1 MKSISLPQEDS
12 QINMSEISSPTS
24 TRVDEIGASIYEKK
38 SSKSSGNL
46 GHIVKYIT
54 DSIEAFID
62 QICQRVP
69 SIPSTIRIFCKALYD
84 TISKDSVVSQIGAYR
99 LICQHIIE

>member
-1 MKSISLPQEDS
+1 MEFLNQTNIYQFHIDKMMKSISSLSQEDEKIDNVNTNGS
-12 QINMSEISSPTS
+12 DIDTKSSRTE
-24 TRVDEIGASIYEKK
+24 EIGASIYEKK

-62 QICQRVP
+62 
-69 SIPSTIRIFCKALYD
+69 
-84 TISKDSVVSQIGAYR
+84 
-99 LICQHIIE
+99 

>member
-1 MKSISLPQEDS
+1 MMKSIAQPQEEEK
-12 QINMSEISSPTS
+12 SEGISASDIGTSS
-24 TRVDEIGASIYEKK
+24 TRTDEIGASMYEKK

-62 QICQRVP
+62 
-69 SIPSTIRIFCKALYD
+69 
-84 TISKDSVVSQIGAYR
+84 
-99 LICQHIIE
+99 

>member
-1 MKSISLPQEDS
+1 MMKSIALPQEDS
-12 QINMSEISSPTS
+12 QINMSDIGSSS
-24 TRVDEIGASIYEKK
+24 SSRLDEIGASIYEKK

-62 QICQRVP
+62 QIC
-69 SIPSTIRIFCKALYD
+69 
-84 TISKDSVVSQIGAYR
+84 
-99 LICQHIIE
+99 